1 MAVPTRT
8 EKTERNLLSV
18 CSMRER
24 RVLFYESLEIICR
37 KAPSDKVSGPDGSHD
52 RTEDRAQHVLH
63 SGLRVSI
70 SFLIVAL
77 EASIV
82 GPAAGI
88 VSGAVTDLVSFVLF
102 PDGAFFFGYTITA
115 MLGELIYAL
124 FLYQKKIT
132 WQRLFLSKLLN
143 NYLINVLL
151 GSLWSAI
158 LYSKGYYWYLAR
170 SAVKNT
176 ILLPFEVLAL
186 AALFKL
192 LLPVLQK
199 RGWITKQS

>member
-1 MAVPTRT
+1 MNLWKSSAEKLHQTKYLALMAAMIAL
-8 EKTERNLLSV
+8 KTVLS
-18 CSMRER
+18 M
-24 RVLFYESLEIICR
+24 YYI
-37 KAPSDKVSGPDGSHD
+37 PVS
-52 RTEDRAQHVLH
+52 EN
-63 SGLRVSI
+63 LRVSI

-82 GPAAGI
+82 GPAASI

-143 NYLINVLL
+143 NYLVNVLL

-199 RGWITKQS
+199 RGWIMKQS